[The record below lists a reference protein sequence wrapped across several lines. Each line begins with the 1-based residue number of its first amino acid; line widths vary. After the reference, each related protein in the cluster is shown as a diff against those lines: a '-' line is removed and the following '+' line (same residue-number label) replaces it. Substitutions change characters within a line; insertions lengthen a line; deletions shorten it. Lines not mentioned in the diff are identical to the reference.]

1 MADIYNT
8 GVDECLLK
16 PVSPAFLV
24 VKALSWFL
32 RRRWLEPES
41 DVSPVYTNIKS

>member
-1 MADIYNT
+1 MANIFNI

-24 VKALSWFL
+24 VKALSWYL
-32 RRRWLEPES
+32 RKRWLEQDSNLP
-41 DVSPVYTNIKS
+41 PVYTSL

>member
-1 MADIYNT
+1 MADIYNI

-24 VKALSWFL
+24 VKAISWLL
-32 RRRWLEPES
+32 RKRWLGHEANLS
-41 DVSPVYTNIKS
+41 HMYTGL